1 MKKLILFSVLIGAV
15 IGCQE
20 PENQQNDNS
29 GTNVINNPNTASGVE
44 QENKLPVMTF
54 EEIRYDFGQ
63 VVEGEFVEH
72 KFVFE
77 NTGNADLLVHDV
89 RAECGCTVPNDWPK
103 QAVKPGEKASIS
115 VKFNSVGREGEQVKR
130 LTITANTYPVSNVVA
145 LAGEVVKQK

>member
-1 MKKLILFSVLIGAV
+1 MMKKLVLFSALSCLFFA
-15 IGCQE
+15 CQE
-20 PENQQNDNS
+20 PNNQDSNS
-29 GTNVINNPNTASGVE
+29 GTNIINNPSTASGVD
-44 QENKLPVMTF
+44 QETKLPIMTF
-54 EEIRYDFGQ
+54 EEIRHDFGQ
-63 VVEGEFVEH
+63 IVEGEFVEH

-77 NTGNADLLVHDV
+77 NTGDADLLVLDV

-115 VKFNSVGREGEQVKR
+115 VKFNSVDREGSQVKR

>member
-1 MKKLILFSVLIGAV
+1 MKKLILFCVLSVMV
-15 IGCQE
+15 IACQE
-20 PENQQNDNS
+20 PANNDDNS
-29 GTNVINNPNTASGVE
+29 GTNAINNPNTASGKE

-54 EEIRYDFGQ
+54 EEIRHEFGQ
-63 VVEGEFVEH
+63 IVEGEVIEH

-103 QAVKPGEKASIS
+103 QAVKPGEKGSIT
-115 VKFNSVGREGEQVKR
+115 VKFNSVDREGKQVKR